1 MAQALRLVSAHGAS
15 YWESNEWPVAVRSP
29 WRLRWPQPGYPWG
42 PAAPWW
48 PKPLAPLPST
58 AGFCPSPGPSARLS
72 RGWGTKSLGTTCEP
86 LVKHSAWQPR
96 GSQRRVGASVGLLKP
111 GPLPA
116 GIETVRIWAR
126 SSSQEKAWADL
137 AVLLDVGLPS
147 WGQTGLCSSTCDYRP

>member
-1 MAQALRLVSAHGAS
+1 MASAGLPVGTCCPLVAKAIST
-15 YWESNEWPVAVRSP
+15 
-29 WRLRWPQPGYPWG
+29 
-42 PAAPWW
+42 AAQQ
-48 PKPLAPLPST
+48 

-116 GIETVRIWAR
+116 GIETVRLWAR